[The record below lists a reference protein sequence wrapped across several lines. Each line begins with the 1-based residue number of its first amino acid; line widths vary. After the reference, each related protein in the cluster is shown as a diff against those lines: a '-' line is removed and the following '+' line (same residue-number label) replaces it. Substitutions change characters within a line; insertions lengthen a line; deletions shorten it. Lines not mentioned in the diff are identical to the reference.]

1 MKQQDSV
8 DSCGPTAL
16 ANALEAIHGKRTLT
30 PQACATLCKT
40 DCTGTDER
48 RMRAAIK
55 SLDFQAIT
63 LRSWPELVG
72 RLTLGDPVLLVV
84 DEDSH
89 WVTAIG
95 MLGARVIVADPAD
108 GGLVTVLNAK
118 ELSARW
124 VGESGKF
131 YGLALVPT
139 DET

>member
-16 ANALEAIHGKRTLT
+16 ANGLEAYHGRATLT

-55 SLDFQAIT
+55 GLDMQAVTI
-63 LRSWPELVG
+63 RSYHELMG

-84 DEDSH
+84 DGDSH

-95 MLGARVIVADPAD
+95 LLGARVVLADPAD
-108 GGLVTVLNAK
+108 GGLVTLLDAKDLLERWRGLNG
-118 ELSARW
+118 RY
-124 VGESGKF
+124 
-131 YGLALVPT
+131 YGLALVPPG
-139 DET
+139 DM